1 MKNIKHVGV
10 MKANNAKVLVVFRT
24 LPGDPYHALV
34 LGTSNLTDL
43 YHNAIITLVE
53 TPQAQ
58 DVNEF
63 GDIMSIRHFPDGRPM
78 LAAMHQDGRLIKVP
92 TTDVIITPNTVDR
105 IPLDQLNTLI
115 AEQKGLAVDEL
126 ALEIGAVDDKNKV
139 EEIAQVKE
147 LNSQT
152 PAQTEQLTTQAPRLA
167 DEIVET
173 FDSPESEA
181 KHYRSQAD
189 KLAKQAADFRRRA
202 EELSPTKKKVSK
214 TSETVDA

>member
-34 LGTSNLTDL
+34 LGTSGLTDL

-78 LAAMHQDGRLIKVP
+78 LAAMHQDGKLIKVP
-92 TTDVIITPNTVDR
+92 TTDVVVTPNTVDR
-105 IPLDQLNTLI
+105 IPLDQLNALI
-115 AEQKGLAVDEL
+115 AEQKGLAIDEL
-126 ALEIGAVDDKNKV
+126 ALEIGVDDNNKV

-152 PAQTEQLTTQAPRLA
+152 PAQTEQLTTQAPRPTDA
-167 DEIVET
+167 IVET
-173 FDSPESEA
+173 FDSPEAEA

-189 KLAKQAADFRRRA
+189 KLAKQAADFRRKA
-202 EELSPTKKKVSK
+202 EELSPTKKKATK
-214 TSETVDA
+214 TSEPVDA